1 MFVWLHFLFIHNKI
15 KSYLSYYIGGSQK
28 MQIFKH
34 SFFLLYLYGVTLYVF
49 AVVFT
54 LITANIWRN

>member
-1 MFVWLHFLFIHNKI
+1 
-15 KSYLSYYIGGSQK
+15 

-34 SFFLLYLYGVTLYVF
+34 SFFLLYLYGGTLYVF